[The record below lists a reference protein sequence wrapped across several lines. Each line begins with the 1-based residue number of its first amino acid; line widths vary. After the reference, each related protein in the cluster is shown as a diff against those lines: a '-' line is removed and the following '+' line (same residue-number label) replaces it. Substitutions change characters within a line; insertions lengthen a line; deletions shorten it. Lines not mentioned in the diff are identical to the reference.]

1 MAFFK
6 CSFSWGHASQ
16 WTGFLFLVLGTQK
29 FSFLSWFTKF
39 RKKIFIYNTWVF
51 RKQTVSTNVPMDTAF
66 PGCFDHLRV
75 FFQPRSV
82 LEKKRG
88 NVQLGTSIYDLSWIF
103 GQLMLNA
110 EESFFLFS
118 FIFPRLIW
126 LWQSVFLSQRF
137 FCVDRTCSCSR
148 SVTNV
153 VAFIVCV
160 IKVPHCFCWDQNK

>member
-110 EESFFLFS
+110 EESFFMWLGGGFS
-118 FIFPRLIW
+118 SSLKVVLTTWAIESW
-126 LWQSVFLSQRF
+126 
-137 FCVDRTCSCSR
+137 DERTR
-148 SVTNV
+148 EAEVLY
-153 VAFIVCV
+153 
-160 IKVPHCFCWDQNK
+160 